1 MSRARLVSGAAR
13 GQQTEGWSRARRW
26 AAAGHVVRAAGD
38 LPACHL
44 QRSGNCG
51 GECPPRS
58 LSLSVSPLSAELSLP
73 LSPLL
78 LLSLVSVLCPLRLS
92 VLLLL
97 QTLLIL
103 QHFKDISRL

>member
-1 MSRARLVSGAAR
+1 MLSARLETCPRVTFSGA
-13 GQQTEGWSRARRW
+13 GT
-26 AAAGHVVRAAGD
+26 AAVSAPLA
-38 LPACHL
+38 
-44 QRSGNCG
+44 
-51 GECPPRS
+51 

-92 VLLLL
+92 VLL

>member
-51 GECPPRS
+51 GESS

-97 QTLLIL
+97 LQTLLIL

>member
-51 GECPPRS
+51 GECPP

-97 QTLLIL
+97 LQTLLIL

>member
-51 GECPPRS
+51 GESPPS

-97 QTLLIL
+97 LQTLLIL